1 MVQEQGAAGGGG
13 GGGKKRNRNRNK
25 NKNKGNNNGG
35 GKSNSQSHD
44 DTPPPQETRQREEQ
58 VAEEAAKVVP
68 REVTPPV
75 ETLKSQEP
83 QNRNQQ
89 QQQQNGGLVQ
99 DEAGLA
105 KNLAR
110 DYMPPA
116 NWLEL
121 REAEKAFYERL
132 AKGGAIKVLSD
143 TADVYLWLTQY
154 RTTLIVQSKLFPSKN
169 LLFSIC
175 NAVCRIRSR
184 RREGVGLR
192 H

>member
-58 VAEEAAKVVP
+58 VAEEEAKVAP

-75 ETLKSQEP
+75 ETRKSQEP
-83 QNRNQQ
+83 QNHNQQ
-89 QQQQNGGLVQ
+89 LQQNGGLVQ

-132 AKGGAIKVLSD
+132 AKGGANKVLIG
-143 TADVYLWLTQY
+143 TADVDLWLTQY
-154 RTTLIVQSKLFPSKN
+154 RSTLIVQSKLFPSKN
-169 LLFSIC
+169 LLLSLC
-175 NAVCRIRSR
+175 NAVRRIRPR

>member
-1 MVQEQGAAGGGG
+1 M
-13 GGGKKRNRNRNK
+13 
-25 NKNKGNNNGG
+25 
-35 GKSNSQSHD
+35 
-44 DTPPPQETRQREEQ
+44 
-58 VAEEAAKVVP
+58 VP

-75 ETLKSQEP
+75 ETRKSQEH
-83 QNRNQQ
+83 QNH

-132 AKGGAIKVLSD
+132 AKGGATKVLNG
-143 TADVYLWLTQY
+143 TADVDLWLTQY
-154 RTTLIVQSKLFPSKN
+154 
-169 LLFSIC
+169 
-175 NAVCRIRSR
+175 
-184 RREGVGLR
+184 
-192 H
+192 

>member
-58 VAEEAAKVVP
+58 VAEEEAKVAP

-75 ETLKSQEP
+75 ETRKSQEP
-83 QNRNQQ
+83 QKHNQQ
-89 QQQQNGGLVQ
+89 LQQQNGGLVQ
-99 DEAGLA
+99 DEAVLA

-132 AKGGAIKVLSD
+132 AKGGATKVLNG
-143 TADVYLWLTQY
+143 TVDVDLWLTRINTSLKASFSYLKIYSSQY
-154 RTTLIVQSKLFPSKN
+154 AH
-169 LLFSIC
+169 
-175 NAVCRIRSR
+175 AVRRIRSR
-184 RREGVGLR
+184 RREGVRLR